1 MFDAKILD
9 DNQVQLFGRF
19 DAAQVEKARVVFDQV
34 KGPSVVD
41 FTGLEY
47 ISSAG
52 LGILLMTQR
61 RLKEGG
67 IGSLKLIN
75 MNKHIRDVFQ
85 YAGFDQVFEIV

>member
-1 MFDAKILD
+1 MFDAKILED
-9 DNQVQLFGRF
+9 SQVQLFGRF

-34 KGPSVVD
+34 KGHVVVD
-41 FTGLEY
+41 FQGLEY

-61 RLKEGG
+61 RLKESGSGG
-67 IGSLKLIN
+67 LKLIN
-75 MNKHIRDVFQ
+75 MNKHIRDVFR

>member
-1 MFDAKILD
+1 MFDAKIVD
-9 DNQVQLFGRF
+9 DKEVQLFGRF

-34 KGPSVVD
+34 KGPVVVD

-67 IGSLKLIN
+67 GGGLKLTN